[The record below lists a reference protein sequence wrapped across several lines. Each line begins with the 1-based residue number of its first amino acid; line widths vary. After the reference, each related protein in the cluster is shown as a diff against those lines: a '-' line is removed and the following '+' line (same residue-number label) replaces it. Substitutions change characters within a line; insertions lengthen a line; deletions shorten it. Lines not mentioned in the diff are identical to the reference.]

1 MTDEMLAREA
11 GHAGDACEA
20 SGREPGLYPPILLI
34 RHGETQWNRQGRLQ
48 GRRDA
53 PLTLNGMRQCLAVA
67 ATVDAHMRTLP
78 GDVCFWVSPLG
89 RARQT
94 ASILADCWQIGF
106 DRFIEAPDIAE
117 RAYGAWEGNTLS
129 DVETDRPEEFRQHAA
144 DPWGYRVP
152 GGESKDEL
160 FARIEGWLDGLDPHQ
175 AHVVVTHSGCFRA
188 IRALCT
194 GASRAATEA
203 YREPQ
208 TTAFLLQSGSEREV
222 APPAALLQAFGVG
235 GSGRTVE
242 I

>member
-1 MTDEMLAREA
+1 MADDVFAA
-11 GHAGDACEA
+11 A
-20 SGREPGLYPPILLI
+20 SCASAPPSVAESTFPPILLI

-48 GRRDA
+48 GRMDA

-67 ATVDAHMRTLP
+67 TAVETHLETLP
-78 GDVCFWVSPLG
+78 GAARFWVSPLG

-94 ASILADCWQIGF
+94 ASILADCWNIDF
-106 DRFIEAPDIAE
+106 ERFVEAPQIVE
-117 RAYGAWEGNTLS
+117 RAYGAWEGSTLS
-129 DVETDRPEEFRQHAA
+129 EVKAERAQEFDAHQSDA
-144 DPWGYRVP
+144 WGYRVP

-160 FARIEGWLDGLDPHQ
+160 FARIKAWLDGLDREH

-188 IRALCT
+188 LRALYT
-194 GASRAATEA
+194 GASRSVIEA

-208 TTAFLLQSGSEREV
+208 TTAFLLNTEEETEI
-222 APPAALLQAFGVG
+222 APSAALLATCGVA